1 MSIGNYRFATTS
13 QLTAVWWLDHQR
25 DMYAMRNMHNT
36 SVTMV
41 LKRPKG
47 CRNKVPTPCPSII
60 ADYNV
65 NMCGID
71 LTNQFMSKVHVEW

>member
-1 MSIGNYRFATTS
+1 MD
-13 QLTAVWWLDHQR
+13 V
-25 DMYAMRNMHNT
+25 YAMCNMHNT

-41 LKRPKG
+41 LKRLKG

-65 NMCGID
+65 NMGGVD
-71 LTNQFMSKVHVEW
+71 LTDQHLSHDKQEGCQMVEKSILEIDRYVHP